1 MTVNRPVKVAVVHP
15 DGRVENKELDFA
27 GCQKEV
33 GGFVQLV
40 KLAPDVWAYVNEDGK
55 AMGLPDNPK
64 ATMFCHLCGPNIAAS
79 DHIVGPMIVCGANGD
94 QAVTLRALTALAT
107 IKVV

>member
-1 MTVNRPVKVAVVHP
+1 MNKPVKVAVVHP
-15 DGRVENKELDFA
+15 DGRVEDKELDFE

-33 GGFVQLV
+33 GGFVELL
-40 KLAPDVWAYVNEDGK
+40 KLAPATWAYVNEDGK
-55 AMGLPDNPK
+55 ALGLPENLK

-79 DHIVGPMIVCGANGD
+79 DYIVGPMVVCGANGTRPVSA
-94 QAVTLRALTALAT
+94 QALAALAR